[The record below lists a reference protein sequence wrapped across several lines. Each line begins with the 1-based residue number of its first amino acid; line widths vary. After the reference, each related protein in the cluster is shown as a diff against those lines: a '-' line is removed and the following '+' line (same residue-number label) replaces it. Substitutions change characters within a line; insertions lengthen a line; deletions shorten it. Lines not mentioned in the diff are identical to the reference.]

1 MRKNSCA
8 GFYFLIKLLTSSHK
22 LYLKLAH
29 VFSCKI
35 CKILIFKDTYFEEH
49 FRTAATKN
57 LYYFISSLVFFCK
70 KGVMTCKL
78 IVLWT
83 LNRQAKIFL
92 RKKGGLNNFAKYVGK
107 RLFRSL
113 FFNKV
118 VVLKPATMLKKRL
131 RPICLFV
138 KFVNFLRTSI
148 SANDCF
154 WKLAIFHCFI
164 GLCRLKHSPASV

>member
-35 CKILIFKDTYFEEH
+35 CKILIFKETYFEEH
-49 FRTAATKN
+49 FRTAASKN

-70 KGVMTCKL
+70 KG
-78 IVLWT
+78 
-83 LNRQAKIFL
+83 A
-92 RKKGGLNNFAKYVGK
+92 LNNFAKFVGK

-118 VVLKPATMLKKRL
+118 VVLRPATMLKKRL
-131 RPICLFV
+131 RPMCLFV
-138 KFVNFLRTSI
+138 KFVNFLRKSI